1 MLELLDTVGAEEY
14 IALRNLWIKSSNGIL
29 LIYSI
34 ASKES
39 FEKLRS
45 IWLQIK
51 EVKERQGEWQ
61 GFPILLVGNKTD
73 LEEQREV
80 STEEGRILA
89 NSFGCCH
96 AECSA
101 KMAFNVHEIMYNL
114 VRKIR
119 MKTERTKGKAEEI
132 GKVKGKKRRGVCGGG
147 YSLDKKILSIGVHKI
162 LGSLVS

>member
-51 EVKERQGEWQ
+51 EVKER
-61 GFPILLVGNKTD
+61 
-73 LEEQREV
+73 
-80 STEEGRILA
+80 
-89 NSFGCCH
+89 
-96 AECSA
+96 
-101 KMAFNVHEIMYNL
+101 
-114 VRKIR
+114 
-119 MKTERTKGKAEEI
+119 
-132 GKVKGKKRRGVCGGG
+132 
-147 YSLDKKILSIGVHKI
+147 
-162 LGSLVS
+162 

>member
-1 MLELLDTVGAEEY
+1 MLELLDTAGEEEN
-14 IALRNLWIKSSNGIL
+14 IALRNPWIKSSQGIL

-51 EVKERQGEWQ
+51 EAKDGQGEWQ
-61 GFPILLVGNKTD
+61 GFPILLVGSKTD

-101 KMAFNVHEIMYNL
+101 KMAINVHETMYNL

-119 MKTERTKGKAEEI
+119 MKTERTKERQRKWGNQRQKI
-132 GKVKGKKRRGVCGGG
+132 RR
-147 YSLDKKILSIGVHKI
+147 
-162 LGSLVS
+162 